1 MKGLSFGRKMKKK
14 VLFVILILLIA
25 VSAVACSAEIEY
37 RKPYVTEIAVTNFF
51 HADEYIA
58 GDSLNLEGT
67 KLFVRYSDLKTE
79 EIDLTAEMCSDYDM
93 NVPEIGKVV
102 TVNYGGKTTSFKVN
116 VYDLTFSSVELASA
130 PIRTQ
135 YVVGENVS
143 TDGATINVRY
153 EGGKVVTVK
162 VTEKMLEAYDNQ
174 RVGEQRIYISYYG
187 FKLFFTVNF
196 DAKTVIK
203 LDVLHLP
210 NQNAVFKGYGD
221 RIDLTGLRL
230 RLTYD
235 NGLMPSKEIEEEKNN
250 VKVYIDDSEVRTVMA
265 RIAYIPADYP
275 KTISYTYGGAALVST
290 GDYVY
295 PDKEIASNQ
304 PLENVRS
311 KTYGKVTE
319 IKDKTIEISTVVEY
333 EVTSPEVKVGQILKE
348 NEVIG
353 KTGARNVFN
362 DGGSGIILS
371 VGDGK
376 VKMQTAPVAAFN
388 INVKDR
394 SYKSMEI
401 DRFPVTAKYGSD
413 VNSIIQGDKLDLS
426 SGKVRVYYDNGE
438 TQVYSMDDALVKVIN
453 SDDDLLR
460 SEIDDLEFTTVDNV
474 TGITAGRYELK
485 YGLTHPYG
493 DAVSVVATVVDETG
507 KSVYVQQ
514 NRYVSLE
521 AGLNY
526 TVSLT
531 ATYNDGGKI
540 KVSECVYYLA
550 TIGAGVRR
558 NQLDITAAGKH
569 KLLVIYGGVKENNVN
584 MIVTVI
590 QRYPVRLNILTATDN
605 INGKSFRKGDVIP
618 ISTLQYTITYNN
630 GDVSE
635 PTGVTMDMLGEDCTL
650 TCDTVVDRKE
660 IYFRIPGTDVTS
672 ATMICKV
679 VPMPITSIAFDTLP
693 VDTFL
698 KAQASDT
705 VNVDLSGGVLR
716 VYYENGRVEII
727 GQSGVLLNDLVGNAS
742 GQRIVLS
749 YNPADKN
756 FLSLEEIAAGVHY
769 EATLTYIDADGAQA
783 ATALD
788 YYIIDPD
795 NAISAIKV
803 VLSTDY
809 YKRNYVQ
816 CEDWDLTG
824 VNMIVTYAKN
834 GTTSQPMPVAKEM
847 IYDSTTDNI
856 GKDIPVK
863 VRYLGKVDAT
873 TFKINVEARME
884 TAVSVVKTGK
894 DLYYNTDK
902 EPDFSGYK
910 FSLSYNA
917 GASAEISGLT
927 DFAGGKNKA
936 GWWYEIYDEDGLE
949 LTQFRR
955 VGKKIVRIY
964 HTTEITDGANAAY
977 AHVYTEFPIEVLEK
991 TINIV
996 SVAYEDDSLGT
1007 WNNLGKK
1014 LNVLEITAHGWEL
1027 FLNKYDSS
1035 KGYIDDKYL
1044 TVNYEDGTVGYVKI
1058 TSDMVI
1064 GYDKADLTK
1073 GYRAV
1078 TVKYKT
1084 FAAEVCVQVLNAA
1097 FTAIAVEKTPVTNFI
1112 AGSEL
1117 TKNGGIVRCVY
1128 EVTDGDGTKW
1138 NFYKYL
1144 DMDDDNVTCSGFNSN
1159 ISESVDNVSQDIT
1172 LKFRDKT
1179 TTYQII
1185 VYNKQAIEFKY
1196 QNTIFFYGNTK
1207 AASATPLQRIPEFD
1221 LPASSDIIMWYVSS
1235 EFFINEEDFEQYLI
1249 DNGDVTRGEFM
1260 SLICVGGVKKYVN
1273 KKYLQSVYPIEPL
1286 KKGFDRFIV
1295 MEVLGNTYYRQEN
1308 YCLQKYTVIPKVI
1321 EVKVV
1326 SYTEDAYTLDYTV
1339 SGENNLPKVIL
1350 YLYEHL
1356 DEIVGSYVG
1365 KNGITSIEMLSPNK
1379 NFFRIGIFVAGSFTD
1394 VDLLD
1399 GIFAAITKKCNE
1411 YLQSTSVSANV
1422 SKKRKGINV
1431 GEYNGI
1437 NPEYVSYRLSAGE
1450 TLTLNGILELLEGSP
1465 ELKNYD
1471 YSTGLYDVAVG
1482 TLKHGEDHYTI
1493 DFTSGKYKVLTRAI
1507 DEYACTGNWD
1517 KNTNTLTVSL
1527 VDYLARGVS
1536 MYVVNTSD
1544 KQSREIG
1551 EDEFSYYTAVD
1562 MSDGTKLTEKPSTAG
1577 TYYVKVAADD
1587 SFSMNGTN
1595 VKITFTL
1602 IITE

>member
-1 MKGLSFGRKMKKK
+1 MKKK
-14 VLFVILILLIA
+14 VLFAILVLLIA

-37 RKPYVTEIAVTNFF
+37 RKPYVTEIVVTDFSN
-51 HADEYIA
+51 ADGYVA
-58 GDSLNLEGT
+58 GDSLNLAGA
-67 KLFVRYSDLKTE
+67 KLFVRYSDLSTK
-79 EIDLTAEMCSDYDM
+79 EIDLTEDMLSDYDM
-93 NVPEIGKVV
+93 NVPETGKVV
-102 TVNYGGKTTSFKVN
+102 TVNYGGKTTTFKVN
-116 VYDLTFSSVELASA
+116 VYDLTFSSVELAST
-130 PIRTQ
+130 PTRTQ

-143 TDGATINVRY
+143 TDGASINVKY
-153 EGGKVVTVK
+153 EGGKTISVK
-162 VTEKMLEAYDNQ
+162 VTDKMLEAYDNQ
-174 RVGEQRIYISYYG
+174 RIGEQQIYISYYG
-187 FKLFFTVNF
+187 YKLFFTVYF

-210 NQNAVFKGYGD
+210 NQNAVFKNYAD
-221 RIDLTGLRL
+221 RLDLTGLRL

-235 NGLMPSKEIEEEKNN
+235 NGLMPSKEIEEEKDN

-265 RIAYIPADYP
+265 RIAYLPADYP
-275 KTISYTYGGAALVST
+275 ETVAYPYSGSALVST

-295 PDKEIASNQ
+295 PDEEIASNQ
-304 PLENVRS
+304 LLANVKS
-311 KTYGKVTE
+311 KTYGKVTA
-319 IKDKTIEISTVVEY
+319 INDNTIEVSTVVEY

-353 KTGARNVFN
+353 VTGAHNVFN
-362 DGGSGIILS
+362 DGGSGIVLS
-371 VGDGK
+371 VGGGK
-376 VKMQTAPVAAFN
+376 VKMQTAPVTTFN

-401 DRFPVTAKYGSD
+401 DRFPVTTKYGSD
-413 VNSIIQGDKLDLS
+413 VGSIIQGDKLDLS
-426 SGKVRVYYDNGE
+426 TGRVRVYYDNGE
-438 TQVYSMDDALVKVIN
+438 SQVYTMDDALIKVVN

-460 SEIDDLEFTTVDNV
+460 SEIEDLEFTTVDNV
-474 TGITAGRYELK
+474 TGIVAGRYELK
-485 YGLTHPYG
+485 YGLAHPYG

-507 KSVYVQQ
+507 KSIYVQD

-521 AGLNY
+521 TGLNY

-550 TIGAGVRR
+550 TEGAGVRR
-558 NQLDITAAGKH
+558 SQLDITAAGKH
-569 KLLVIYGGVKENNVN
+569 KLLVIYGGVKENNIN

-590 QRYPVRLNILTATDN
+590 QRYAVKLNILTSTDN
-605 INGKSFRKGDVIP
+605 ITGKSFRKGDIIP

-635 PTGVTMDMLGEDCTL
+635 PTGVTMDMLGENCSL
-650 TCDTVVDRKE
+650 TCDTVTDRKE
-660 IYFRIPGTDVTS
+660 IYFRIPDTEVNS

-679 VPMPITSIAFDTLP
+679 VPMPITSIAFDVLP
-693 VDTFL
+693 VDTIL
-698 KAQASDT
+698 NAAASDT
-705 VNVDLSGGVLR
+705 VNVNLSGGVLR
-716 VYYENGRVEII
+716 VYYENGKVEII
-727 GQSGVLLNDLVGNAS
+727 GQSGVLLNDLVNGKS
-742 GQRIVLS
+742 GQKIVLS
-749 YNPADKN
+749 YNSEDSK

-783 ATALD
+783 DTVLD

-824 VNMIVTYAKN
+824 VNMIVTYVKN
-834 GTTSQPMPVAKEM
+834 GATSQPIPVTKEM

-863 VRYLGKVDAT
+863 IRYLGKVDAT
-873 TFKINVEARME
+873 TFRINVEARME

-894 DLYYNTDK
+894 DSYYDTDK

-910 FSLSYNA
+910 FSISYNA
-917 GASAEISGLT
+917 GASAEASGLT
-927 DFAGGKNKA
+927 EFTGAKDKA

-949 LTQFRR
+949 LTHFRSA
-955 VGKKIVRIY
+955 GKKIVRIY
-964 HTTEITDGANAAY
+964 HTTEINDDGTTAY
-977 AHVYTEFPIEVLEK
+977 AHVYTEFPIEVLK
-991 TINIV
+991 NTIDIA

-1035 KGYIDDKYL
+1035 KGFVDDKYL
-1044 TVNYEDGTVGYVKI
+1044 TVYYVNGMTGYVKI

-1078 TVKYKT
+1078 TVRYKN
-1084 FAAEVCVQVLNAA
+1084 FEAETCVQVLNAE
-1097 FTAIAVEKTPVTNFI
+1097 FTAISIEKTPVTNFI
-1112 AGSEL
+1112 AGSEIS
-1117 TKNGGIVRCVY
+1117 KDGGIVRCTYV
-1128 EVTDGDGTKW
+1128 VTDGDGTKW
-1138 NFYKYL
+1138 NLYKYL
-1144 DMDDDNVTCSGFNSN
+1144 DMNDDNVTCSGFNGN
-1159 ISESVDNVSQDIT
+1159 ISESVDNVTQNIT
-1172 LKFRDKT
+1172 VTFREKS
-1179 TTYQII
+1179 TTYRII
-1185 VYNKQAIEFKY
+1185 VYNKQEIEFKY

-1221 LPASSDIIMWYVSS
+1221 LPVSSDIIMWYVSS
-1235 EFFINEEDFEQYLI
+1235 EFFINEEDFEQYLS
-1249 DNGDVTRGEFM
+1249 DHNDVTRGEFM
-1260 SLICVGGVKKYVN
+1260 LLICDGGVKKYVN
-1273 KKYLQSVYPIEPL
+1273 RKYLQSDHPIEPL
-1286 KKGFDRFIV
+1286 KKGYERFIV
-1295 MEVLGNTYYRQEN
+1295 MEVLGNTYYRREN

-1321 EVKVV
+1321 EVRVV

-1350 YLYEHL
+1350 YLYKEL
-1356 DEIVGSYVG
+1356 DSIVSSYVG
-1365 KNGITSIEMLSPNK
+1365 KDGIASIEMLSPNK
-1379 NFFRIGIFVAGSFTD
+1379 SFFRIGIFVSNSFSDET
-1394 VDLLD
+1394 LLD
-1399 GIFAAITKKCNE
+1399 DIFKKIRDDCNS

-1422 SKKRKGINV
+1422 NNKRKGINV

-1437 NPEYVSYRLSAGE
+1437 YPEYISYRISSGE

-1471 YSTGLYDVAVG
+1471 YSTGIYDVAVG

-1493 DFTSGKYKVLTRAI
+1493 DFTSGKYRVIPRDVKS
-1507 DEYACTGNWD
+1507 YACTGSWVND
-1517 KNTNTLTVSL
+1517 TLTVSL
-1527 VDYLARGVS
+1527 TKYLEDGIS
-1536 MYVVNTSD
+1536 MFVINATD
-1544 KQSREIG
+1544 EKSRTIS
-1551 EDEFSYYTAVD
+1551 EDEFSYYTAAD
-1562 MSDGTKLTEKPSTAG
+1562 MSDETKLTEKPSTAG

-1587 SFSMNGTN
+1587 SFRMNGTN